1 MRIGSLTF
9 YESGL
14 LGMQLQQ
21 SSISRLSNQIASDQ
35 RLLQP
40 SDDPVDSVRAL
51 SLSDSVAT
59 RSQYVENQL
68 KAEVTLKYEKAT
80 LDEINQAMLDVRQI
94 LVQLSPS
101 QDNETRVNMASQ
113 IGAAFNRL
121 LALGNTQD
129 SDGNYIF
136 STDKAKT
143 QSYVTKPPAGVGPNY
158 TSVVDFQG
166 SLTTNKVTIEAGRTV
181 QINDSGKDVFG
192 NVFETLYNIK
202 QIVDVSGSDPES
214 DANFAGDVGDAFNY
228 TQADI
233 TTALTGLDTAIQR
246 VSVVSNRV
254 VASLIDV
261 GSAKTT
267 TTSYLNLDKDSLSDI
282 NGLDRSAAI
291 IELQSRQTSLEA
303 AQRAFARVSGSNLFD
318 YL

>member
-9 YESGL
+9 YESSL
-14 LGMQLQQ
+14 LGMQQQQ
-21 SSISRLSNQIASDQ
+21 SNISRLSQQISTNQ
-35 RLLQP
+35 RMLQP
-40 SDDPVDSVRAL
+40 SDDPVDAVRAL
-51 SLSDSVAT
+51 SLSDSVAQ
-59 RSQYVENQL
+59 RSQFIENQL

-94 LVQLSPS
+94 MVQLSPS
-101 QDNETRVNMASQ
+101 MDNASRVNLSSQ

-121 LALGNTQD
+121 YALANTQD

-136 STDKAKT
+136 SGDKAKT
-143 QSYVTKPPAGVGPNY
+143 QAYTTVTPVGVGPNY
-158 TSVVDFQG
+158 TKVVAFQG
-166 SLTTNKVTIEAGRTV
+166 TQGTNTVTIEAGRTV
-181 QINDSGKDVFG
+181 QVNDSGPAVFG
-192 NVFETLYNIK
+192 NIFETLYNIK

-214 DANFAGDVGDAFNY
+214 DANFAGNVGDSFNFV
-228 TQADI
+228 QADI
-233 TTALTGLDTAIQR
+233 TTALNGLDSALQK
-246 VSVVSNRV
+246 VNVVSNRV
-254 VASLIDV
+254 VGALIDV

-282 NGLDRSAAI
+282 NGLDQAAAI

-318 YL
+318 FL